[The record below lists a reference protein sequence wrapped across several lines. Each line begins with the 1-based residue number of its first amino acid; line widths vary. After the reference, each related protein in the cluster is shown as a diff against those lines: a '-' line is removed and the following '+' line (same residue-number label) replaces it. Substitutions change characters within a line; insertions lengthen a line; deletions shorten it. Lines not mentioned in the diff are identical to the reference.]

1 MQVVNIPS
9 DEKIEEQIQ
18 LHSTNK
24 DKGNKYLL
32 LKWIV
37 WVMRTRIRIAHR
49 TGKKTGT
56 KLQLKKRVLLISSP
70 PVMGIMVTTRGGQRI
85 SSAKYV
91 RILGKSEHLDCSSTY
106 FHHCNAFER

>member
-18 LHSTNK
+18 
-24 DKGNKYLL
+24 DKGNKYYLL
-32 LKWIV
+32 LGMEV
-37 WVMRTRIRIAHR
+37 RVMRTRVRIAHR

-70 PVMGIMVTTRGGQRI
+70 ERGIMVTTGEDNGYR
-85 SSAKYV
+85 V
-91 RILGKSEHLDCSSTY
+91 R
-106 FHHCNAFER
+106 NM